1 MQHKNNAKKTL
12 TIFRRGIFVGIIQ
25 NLVIKAQ
32 QVNRDGVLPGKVLLS
47 TSQESLGEVE
57 ARDPELRGCP
67 IVVPVLEEFEA
78 SDEVVHVASKGLQGW
93 VGPLHPHAW
102 DLALKNTEDNFFQV
116 SGHDH

>member
-1 MQHKNNAKKTL
+1 MWNFLSRSNEAEQEGCNTKTTPKKPL

-57 ARDPELRGCP
+57 TRDPELRGCP
-67 IVVPVLEEFEA
+67 IIIPVLEEFEA
-78 SDEVVHVASKGLQGW
+78 SDEVVHVASQGLQGW
-93 VGPLHPHAW
+93 VGSLHPHAW
-102 DLALKNTEDNFFQV
+102 DLAL
-116 SGHDH
+116 

>member
-1 MQHKNNAKKTL
+1 MWNFLRQMKQNWKDTTQKQRKKKKPL

-78 SDEVVHVASKGLQGW
+78 SDEVIHVASQGLQGW

-102 DLALKNTEDNFFQV
+102 DLAL
-116 SGHDH
+116 